1 MSIYGKKPLQYCK
14 VISLQLIKV
23 KEKKKK
29 KYYIRIPKQDSANIL
44 QIRKSYTNINFIQ
57 KQPNDTEKHGV
68 WGLKIY
74 FLFCDFCPPHPP
86 LLSFLSSYLTFQPF
100 TILSKD
106 KEFIKMQFTSSQK
119 HGRDCVYG
127 IQTMPHSSSSI
138 ILDFSHLPIIKPI
151 KKLTYLF

>member
-74 FLFCDFCPPHPP
+74 FLFCDFCPPPTP
-86 LLSFLSSYLTFQPF
+86 TAILL
-100 TILSKD
+100 
-106 KEFIKMQFTSSQK
+106 
-119 HGRDCVYG
+119 
-127 IQTMPHSSSSI
+127 I
-138 ILDFSHLPIIKPI
+138 ILPYLPALHYSFKRQGIYKDVVYFILETWQGLCLWHPDNASFI
-151 KKLTYLF
+151 FIYYFRFFPSTHYQTH